1 MDLSPPFPSVSW
13 RSFSAV
19 PTLLTVLHE
28 QGKGDGAAGEGA
40 RSCALYGPGWA
51 YLINLYAK

>member
-40 RSCALYGPGWA
+40 HAPVLCMDWGG
-51 YLINLYAK
+51 LIS

>member
-19 PTLLTVLHE
+19 PTLLTVLRE

-40 RSCALYGPGWA
+40 HTPVLCMDWGG
-51 YLINLYAK
+51 LIS